1 MRKSK
6 ISQDILVAILITAL
20 IASGYFVYQWWQA
33 RKELKD
39 AATQIEKLLNQI
51 NIQINKI
58 KKLEK
63 EIKELKRTDETANWK
78 TYRNEEFGY
87 EIKYPKEWKVIEN
100 PYPGCEI
107 TGCDVIRGSVSSLT
121 IHREKRK
128 GMSLQEFYRW
138 TSRNFRGNRRF
149 NITIDGHPAI
159 KEEFDYSQ
167 YNIIPPNDTRSVW
180 GPVNYYI
187 LKDEYIYTLEGG
199 ITQSADEQKYRRIFD
214 QILSTFKFINHQ

>member
-1 MRKSK
+1 MKK
-6 ISQDILVAILITAL
+6 NKTSQNILITILTAAL
-20 IASGYFVYQWWQA
+20 IASGYFAYQWWQV
-33 RKELKD
+33 RKELKG

-58 KKLEK
+58 KELEK
-63 EIKELKRTDETANWK
+63 EIKELEKTDETANWK

-121 IHREKRK
+121 IHREKRNS
-128 GMSLQEFYRW
+128 MSLQEFYQM
-138 TSRNFRGNRRF
+138 TSRNFRGNRKF
-149 NITIDGHPAI
+149 DISIDGHPAI
-159 KEEFDYSQ
+159 KEEFDFSQ
-167 YNIIPPNDTRSVW
+167 YNIRPDDTKSVW
-180 GPVNYYI
+180 GLVNYYI

-199 ITQSADEQKYRRIFD
+199 IAQSADEQEYRRIFN
-214 QILSTFKFINHQ
+214 QVLSTFKFINHE